1 MKRTAKIVGIMMIAI
16 ALLVSF
22 TTISN
27 ATSSSGS
34 VDASNIAGQLTAAPS
49 TAQGDLTAMGSKII
63 GIITTVG
70 VVVAVVVLL
79 VLGIKYMMGSASEKA
94 EYKKT
99 MIPYLVGAILIFGA
113 SAITKVIVGL
123 AQGVTQ

>member
-1 MKRTAKIVGIMMIAI
+1 MSTLAKKVLAVLVM
-16 ALLVSF
+16 ALLVVAVF
-22 TTISN
+22 NTYAFAI
-27 ATSSSGS
+27 
-34 VDASNIAGQLTAAPS
+34 DAEGIAGQLTGTNTPAS
-49 TAQGDLTAMGSKII
+49 GSVTNIGNQII

-113 SAITKVIVGL
+113 SAITKVVVSLGAGIQ
-123 AQGVTQ
+123 A

>member
-1 MKRTAKIVGIMMIAI
+1 MRKTIKAMSV
-16 ALLVSF
+16 LLVITAMF
-22 TTISN
+22 IMLG
-27 ATSSSGS
+27 ATASLA
-34 VDASNIAGQLTAAPS
+34 VDPAALAGQLTG
-49 TAQGDLTAMGSKII
+49 TASGAQTSVVSIGNQII
-63 GIITTVG
+63 GVITTVG

-113 SAITKVIVGL
+113 SAITKVVVALGANIK
-123 AQGVTQ
+123 A

>member
-1 MKRTAKIVGIMMIAI
+1 MNTFIKKAGAI
-16 ALLVSF
+16 LIFALLLIF
-22 TTISN
+22 TFNTY
-27 ATSSSGS
+27 AMA
-34 VDASNIAGQLTAAPS
+34 VDAEDIAGQLTGTPS
-49 TAQGDLTAMGSKII
+49 GAQDSVTNIGNQII
-63 GIITTVG
+63 GVITTVG

-113 SAITKVIVGL
+113 SAITKVVVSLG
-123 AQGVTQ
+123 TSFNNP

>member
-22 TTISN
+22 TKVSN
-27 ATSSSGS
+27 ATSSSGGI
-34 VDASNIAGQLTAAPS
+34 DASNIAGQLTGTAS
-49 TAQGDLTAMGSKII
+49 SAQGDLTTMGNKII

-113 SAITKVIVGL
+113 SAITKVVVGL

>member
-1 MKRTAKIVGIMMIAI
+1 MNKILKIVSTLLTVTLLIAT
-16 ALLVSF
+16 L
-22 TTISN
+22 SN
-27 ATSSSGS
+27 VVMAVNAG
-34 VDASNIAGQLTAAPS
+34 AIAGQLTGTAT
-49 TAQGDLTAMGSKII
+49 TAQGSVTNIGNQII

-79 VLGIKYMMGSASEKA
+79 ILGIKYMMGSASEKA

-113 SAITKVIVGL
+113 SAITKVVVSIGSGIT
-123 AQGVTQ
+123 A